1 MTTDLKVQSY
11 YHVAFSSPWTDLDCD
26 VKITGM
32 TSISTLSELDPS
44 YDIKAKYFNAY
55 NLGISKYLLL
65 ITNSTVIYACRKIK
79 SYDPIKI
86 GEKSTDTIYIPA
98 SLIDFTKTYQF
109 QEAKKYNFLVN
120 TGMKKF
126 DSVLDENDFFE
137 AATNNLIKAINDIDD
152 FVADNLNIQVSSTDV
167 LTTNSALADIKARQ
181 TELINRRD
189 LALKQNKDNQEA
201 AERNLYSKTKE
212 AESASSEYREYK
224 DRLITQMN
232 DVGRLQAE
240 TELENNR
247 LLRVKQVMQEICTKI
262 RNGEYSA
269 SSFPSFDELYSDASN
284 ALDNEKKS

>member
-1 MTTDLKVQSY
+1 MATDLKVQSY
-11 YHVAFSSPWTDLDCD
+11 YHVALSSPWTDLDCD
-26 VKITGM
+26 VKVTGI

-44 YDIKAKYFNAY
+44 YDIKAKYFTAY
-55 NLGISKYLLL
+55 SLSISKYLLL
-65 ITNSTVIYACRKIK
+65 VTNSTVIYVCRKIK

-126 DSVLDENDFFE
+126 DTVLDENDFFE
-137 AATNNLIKAINDIDD
+137 TATNELIEAINNIDE
-152 FVADNLNIQVSSTDV
+152 FVADNLDIQVSSTDV
-167 LTTNSALADIKARQ
+167 LTTESVLDDIKTQQ

-189 LALKQNKDNQEA
+189 LALKQSKDNQEA

-212 AESASSEYREYK
+212 AESAASEYREYK
-224 DRLITQMN
+224 ERLVTQMN
-232 DVGRLQAE
+232 EVGVLQAE

-247 LLRVKQVMQEICTKI
+247 LMYVKQVMQEICTKI

-269 SSFPSFDELYSDASN
+269 SSFPSFDELYSDAAN
-284 ALDNEKKS
+284 AIENGENS

>member
-1 MTTDLKVQSY
+1 MATDLKVQSY
-11 YHVAFSSPWTDLDCD
+11 YHVALSSPWTDLDCD
-26 VKITGM
+26 VKVTGI

-55 NLGISKYLLL
+55 SLSISKYLLL

-126 DSVLDENDFFE
+126 DTVLDENDFFE
-137 AATNNLIKAINDIDD
+137 DATNKLIKAINDIDE

-167 LTTNSALADIKARQ
+167 LTTDSVLDDIKAQQ

-189 LALKQNKDNQEA
+189 LALKQSKDNQEA

-224 DRLITQMN
+224 DRLVTQIN
-232 DVGRLQAE
+232 EVGLLQAE
-240 TELENNR
+240 TELENNK
-247 LLRVKQVMQEICTKI
+247 LMYVKQVMQEICTKI

-269 SSFPSFDELYSDASN
+269 SSFPSFDELYSDAAN
-284 ALDNEKKS
+284 AIENGENS

>member
-1 MTTDLKVQSY
+1 MATDLKVQSY

-26 VKITGM
+26 VKVTGI

-55 NLGISKYLLL
+55 SLSISKYLLL

-126 DSVLDENDFFE
+126 DTVLDENDFFE
-137 AATNNLIKAINDIDD
+137 DATNKLIKAINDIDE

-167 LTTNSALADIKARQ
+167 LTTDSVLDDIKAQ
-181 TELINRRD
+181 QSELINRRD
-189 LALKQNKDNQEA
+189 LALKQSKDNQEA

-224 DRLITQMN
+224 DRLVTQMN
-232 DVGRLQAE
+232 EVGLLQAE

-247 LLRVKQVMQEICTKI
+247 LLYEKQVMQEICTKI

-269 SSFPSFDELYSDASN
+269 SSFPTFDELYSDAAN
-284 ALDNEKKS
+284 AIENGENS

>member
-1 MTTDLKVQSY
+1 MATDLKVQSY
-11 YHVAFSSPWTDLDCD
+11 YQVAFSSPWTDLDCD
-26 VKITGM
+26 VKVTGM

-65 ITNSTVIYACRKIK
+65 ITNSTVIYVCRKIK

-137 AATNNLIKAINDIDD
+137 TATNKLIKAINDIDD

-167 LTTNSALADIKARQ
+167 LTTKSTLADIKARQ
-181 TELINRRD
+181 AELINRRD

-224 DRLITQMN
+224 DRLVTQMN

-284 ALDNEKKS
+284 ALDNEANS